1 VASLVHALG
10 APLVVWRTR
19 SGRISVL
26 SNVCVHR
33 GGSLFSGKIT
43 GEDITC
49 PYHGWAYRTDGVC
62 SRIPAQPDRPIP
74 PRARVD
80 SYPADERYGIVWG
93 FLGDLPEAERPAGIS
108 PGSLY
113 QFFDD
118 KGHIARVL
126 GERYAAE
133 VTALHRSA
141 LSEVDDRTALP
152 EVLDRILDPIV
163 AFKNSHTA
171 FLALFARPDLPE
183 SLLGPVAVVDRAF
196 AGRVA
201 SILHIRNPDR
211 STTEL
216 RTVADT
222 MISLFRGVVGSLGS
236 ASGDPDA
243 DLAEVKL
250 MLLGYLQLKGLR

>member
-1 VASLVHALG
+1 MTGSAPARRQRGVA
-10 APLVVWRTR
+10 
-19 SGRISVL
+19 RIEQILAAAVT
-26 SNVCVHR
+26 VFAR
-33 GGSLFSGKIT
+33 
-43 GEDITC
+43 
-49 PYHGWAYRTDGVC
+49 DGVE
-62 SRIPAQPDRPIP
+62 
-74 PRARVD
+74 RATTN
-80 SYPADERYGIVWG
+80 AIA
-93 FLGDLPEAERPAGIS
+93 AEAGIS

-133 VTALHRSA
+133 VTALHRLA
-141 LSEVDDRTALP
+141 LSEVDDRTPLP
-152 EVLDRILDPIV
+152 EIMDRILDPIV
-163 AFKNSHTA
+163 AFKNSHWA

-183 SLLGPVAVVDRAF
+183 SLIGPVASVDRAF
-196 AGRVA
+196 GERVA
-201 SILHIRNPDR
+201 TILHSRNPDR

-222 MISLFRGVVGSLGS
+222 MISLFRGVVANLGA

-250 MLLGYLQLKGLR
+250 ALLGYLQRKGLR